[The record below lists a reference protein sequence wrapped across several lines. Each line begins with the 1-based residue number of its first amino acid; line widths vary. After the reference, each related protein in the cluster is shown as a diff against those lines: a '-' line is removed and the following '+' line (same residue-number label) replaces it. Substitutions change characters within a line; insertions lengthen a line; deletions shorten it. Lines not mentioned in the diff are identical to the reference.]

1 MNNTGNKRNKEIL
14 IRNHIMPAIF
24 IGITISFTIFALSLF
39 HIYVISI
46 ARFIVFSSFASSSF
60 LLFMEP
66 KQSSARISKFI
77 KSYIIAGI
85 IGIIGF
91 FISVHIG
98 IYYSLAIV
106 ETAIALLLVI
116 TESEHPPA
124 MGIGVVFIL
133 EEANIFALTYLLV
146 GMVIIILMDKFL
158 NNFVYILEGDV
169 KTEIKK
175 L

>member
-1 MNNTGNKRNKEIL
+1 MRNAGNKNNTEIL
-14 IRNHIMPAIF
+14 IRNHIIPAIF
-24 IGITISFTIFALSLF
+24 IGITVSFTIFALSLF
-39 HIYVISI
+39 HIYVIPI
-46 ARFIVFSSFASSSF
+46 AKFIVFSSFASSSF
-60 LLFMEP
+60 LLFVEP
-66 KQSSARISKFI
+66 KQSASRISKFV

-85 IGIIGF
+85 MGVTGF

-106 ETAIALLLVI
+106 EMVIALLLVI

-124 MGIGVVFIL
+124 MGIGVVFIF
-133 EEANIFALTYLLV
+133 EKANIFAIVFLLT

-158 NNFVYILEGDV
+158 NKFVYILKNNV
-169 KTEIKK
+169 KVEIKK

>member
-1 MNNTGNKRNKEIL
+1 MGNAGNKNSTEIL
-14 IRNHIMPAIF
+14 IRNHIIPAIF
-24 IGITISFTIFALSLF
+24 IGITVSFTIFALSLF
-39 HIYVISI
+39 HVYIVPV
-46 ARFIVFSSFASSSF
+46 AKFIVFSSFASTSF
-60 LLFMEP
+60 LLFMES
-66 KQSSARISKFI
+66 KQSASRISKFV

-85 IGIIGF
+85 MGIAGF

-98 IYYSLAIV
+98 IYYSLAVV

-124 MGIGVVFIL
+124 MGIGVVFIF
-133 EEANIFALTYLLV
+133 ERANIFALAFLLT

-158 NNFVYILEGDV
+158 NKFIYVLKNDV
-169 KTEIKK
+169 KVEIKK